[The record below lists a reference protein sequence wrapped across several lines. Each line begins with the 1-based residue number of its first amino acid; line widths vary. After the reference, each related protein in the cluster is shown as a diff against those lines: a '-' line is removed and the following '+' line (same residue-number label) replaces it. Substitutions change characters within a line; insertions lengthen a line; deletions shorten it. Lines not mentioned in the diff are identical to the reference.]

1 MGRMMSRIVFGFLST
16 LIVAGVVFYLQMKAA
31 TPGGAASPK
40 ATIDTVAVENE
51 LLAIG
56 NAERQQFALEG
67 RYVTMDELQTKSGF
81 SVPPNDRA
89 PYTYSVEFNTTD
101 FRATATYTGPTDS
114 GAPRLMWIDQTMQLQ
129 KTQ

>member
-1 MGRMMSRIVFGFLST
+1 MMSRVVFGFIST
-16 LIVAGVVFYLQMKAA
+16 LLVAGVIFYLQMKAS
-31 TPGGAASPK
+31 TPGGGASPK

-67 RYVTMDELQTKSGF
+67 KYASMDELKAKSGF

-89 PYTYSVEFNTTD
+89 PYQYSIDFNTTD
-101 FRATATYTGPTDS
+101 FRATATYSGPPDT

-129 KTQ
+129 KSE

>member
-1 MGRMMSRIVFGFLST
+1 MGRTMSRIVFGFMST
-16 LIVAGVVFYLQMKAA
+16 LIVAGVVFYLQMKAS
-31 TPGGAASPK
+31 TPGGVAAPK
-40 ATIDTVAVENE
+40 QTIDTIAVENE

-67 RYVTMDELQTKSGF
+67 KYVTMDELQTKSGF
-81 SVPPNDRA
+81 GVPPNDRA
-89 PYTYSVEFNTTD
+89 PYTYSVEFNNTD
-101 FRATATYTGPTDS
+101 FRATATYTGPADS

>member
-1 MGRMMSRIVFGFLST
+1 MSRTISRVVFGFLTT
-16 LIVAGVVFYLQMKAA
+16 LLVAGVVFYLEMKSSTAS
-31 TPGGAASPK
+31 GAASPK

-51 LLAIG
+51 LLTIG

-67 RYVTMDELQTKSGF
+67 KYLTIEELQRKSGF

-89 PYTYSVEFNTTD
+89 PYNYSVEFNNTD
-101 FRATATYTGPTDS
+101 FRATATYTGPADT